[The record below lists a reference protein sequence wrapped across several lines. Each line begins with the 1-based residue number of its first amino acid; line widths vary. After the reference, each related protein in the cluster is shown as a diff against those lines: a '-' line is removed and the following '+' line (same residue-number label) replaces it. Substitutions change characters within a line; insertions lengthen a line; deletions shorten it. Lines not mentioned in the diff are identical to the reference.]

1 MSQALL
7 TDVLAYAGY
16 VLEFGLL
23 VVLLLRGYANR
34 LTSLVVFVATVFA
47 VDAIARPWTLYH
59 YGQKSHQYFVWY
71 WFTELLLVLG
81 IFLLICAF
89 FRRACSR
96 HQEVWAFVRPVLALV
111 LLLVIAVSGSAFTQH
126 LLHHELFSRYIFE
139 FGENLYFSCA
149 VLNTVLYLMLLR
161 FQDVDGELPL
171 LVCGLGIQ
179 CAGPAA
185 NSALAYLAGN
195 QGPARVLLVYLSP
208 LCTLGMLAVWL
219 YAVMREPRH
228 VRRALNRASQGIPVP
243 A

>member
-7 TDVLAYAGY
+7 THALAYVGY
-16 VLEFGLL
+16 ALEFGLL

-34 LTSLVVFVATVFA
+34 LTALVVFVASVFA
-47 VDAIARPWTLYH
+47 VDAIARPWILYR
-59 YGQKSHQYFVWY
+59 YGEKSHQYFVWY

-89 FRRACSR
+89 FRHACSGHR
-96 HQEVWAFVRPVLALV
+96 EVWSFVRPVLALV
-111 LLLVIAVSGSAFTQH
+111 LLLVIAVSCSAFTEH
-126 LLHHELFSRYIFE
+126 YHELFSRYIYE
-139 FGENLYFSCA
+139 FSENLYFSCA

-161 FQDVDGELPL
+161 IQDADGQLPL

-195 QGPARVLLVYLSP
+195 QGPARALLAYLSP

-219 YAVMREPRH
+219 YAVIREPQD
-228 VRRALNRASQGIPVP
+228 VKGALNRASQGIPVP

>member
-1 MSQALL
+1 MTEL
-7 TDVLAYAGY
+7 LAYVGY
-16 VLEFGLL
+16 ALEFGLL
-23 VVLLLRGYANR
+23 LVLLLRGYANR
-34 LTSLVVFVATVFA
+34 LTALVVFAATVFA

-59 YGQKSHQYFVWY
+59 YGEKSHQYFVWY

-96 HQEVWAFVRPVLALV
+96 HQEMWAFMRPVLGLV
-111 LLLVIAVSGSAFTQH
+111 LLLVLAISCSAFTQH
-126 LLHHELFSRYIFE
+126 YHQLRTSYIYEFS
-139 FGENLYFSCA
+139 ENLYFSCA
-149 VLNTVLYLMLLR
+149 VLNTLLYLMLLR
-161 FQDVDGELPL
+161 FEDADRQLQL

-195 QGPARVLLVYLSP
+195 QGPARTLLEYLSP
-208 LCTLGMLAVWL
+208 LCTLGMLALWL
-219 YAVMREPRH
+219 YAVIREPRD
-228 VRRALNRASQGIPVP
+228 VKDPLNRAGQGIPVP